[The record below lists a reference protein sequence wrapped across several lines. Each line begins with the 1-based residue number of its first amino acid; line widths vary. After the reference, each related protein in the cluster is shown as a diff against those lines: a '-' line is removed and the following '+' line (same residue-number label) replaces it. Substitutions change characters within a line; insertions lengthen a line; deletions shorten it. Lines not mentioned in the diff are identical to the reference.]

1 MVCLDPSNQVFIV
14 RNGGFAAFGSS
25 GSYKVV
31 EIVDTLNL
39 GEKYA
44 VMETDTNDN
53 ENTSRVLGYKKEV
66 KHSVNI
72 GGRSQSITIAT
83 FFNVPAQNTVVIQNG
98 GHLKSLSAG
107 QHVITNPR
115 ATFRGFFTLGERQ
128 KSFRTQPAY
137 TLEGVPVVLHVN
149 LRYRVVDAIELTKSY
164 ENAFQ
169 ALKNPA
175 QSAVNAVVSRLSY
188 QQVSFALFLSHDADY
203 H

>member
-1 MVCLDPSNQVFIV
+1 MVCMDPNNQVFIV
-14 RNGGFAAFGSS
+14 RNGGFAAFGSN

-39 GEKYA
+39 GDEYA
-44 VMETDTNDN
+44 VMETDTND
-53 ENTSRVLGYKKEV
+53 EDATRVLGYKKEV
-66 KHSVNI
+66 KHNVKLSGSGKTERV
-72 GGRSQSITIAT
+72 TIAT

-128 KSFRTQPAY
+128 RSFRTQPAY

-164 ENAFQ
+164 ESAFQ

-188 QQVSFALFLSHDADY
+188 QQVRYLS
-203 H
+203 